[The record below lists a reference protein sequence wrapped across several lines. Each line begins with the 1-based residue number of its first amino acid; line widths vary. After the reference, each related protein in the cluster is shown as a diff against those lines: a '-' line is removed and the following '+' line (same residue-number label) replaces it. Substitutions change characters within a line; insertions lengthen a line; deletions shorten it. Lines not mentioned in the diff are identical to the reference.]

1 MMEESD
7 KFLIEQA
14 IAGRDDA
21 FQQLIQRYQDLVGQL
36 VWRLIRS
43 EQDREEIC
51 QDVFLKVYFNLDK
64 FRFDSKFSTWLYT
77 VTYRTALSYLRK
89 RKLDTEPFDE
99 RIHDQSAPLQVDDE
113 LVGLLQSEI
122 SQLNVDERTSIT
134 LYHIHGCSI
143 DEISRVTN
151 KPAGTIKN
159 LLFRVRKKLKQ
170 RLEPFFCDELHG
182 ELKYG
187 LHNSSLKGVV

>member
-1 MMEESD
+1 
-7 KFLIEQA
+7 
-14 IAGRDDA
+14 
-21 FQQLIQRYQDLVGQL
+21 VGQL